1 MLSKDN
7 HYGKQIAN
15 TPHAPRYALRRLKV
29 GLVSVALG
37 TVFFFTPQALVDTTS
52 GVDTSTD
59 PSTLTTINTSENHTT
74 NALSS
79 ANTANKVSLTNTTP
93 KNTVQT
99 SSTSNNT
106 ETVTYIYTPTTT
118 SGTENNT
125 ANTQSSNTNAIK
137 NNIATDTTIKANNSK
152 V

>member
-1 MLSKDN
+1 MHLAMHLEDLKSDLFQLLLGLS
-7 HYGKQIAN
+7 
-15 TPHAPRYALRRLKV
+15 
-29 GLVSVALG
+29 
-37 TVFFFTPQALVDTTS
+37 FFTPQALADITS

-59 PSTLTTINTSENHTT
+59 PSTLTTINASENHTI

-106 ETVTYIYTPTTT
+106 ETVINIYTPTTT